1 MTWRQPTRIGGAA
14 ARTAVVP
21 SELAVQPAAAASAA
35 VATASA
41 HLVSIRKA
49 NLVPSYPVGRA
60 ARHDEPL
67 DPLTGDEIVAAVAVV
82 REARDLG
89 ERVRFVSVELREPA
103 KEALAAPAPRRA
115 RRSWSSSTNDD
126 GMTHEAVVSLDERRL
141 VDWRDVPGRPPRDP
155 HRRVRR
161 RRERDRRRP
170 ALPRGARQARDRAT
184 PTWSWSTPGRSA
196 ASRTATAGSRAA
208 WRGCV
213 PTWRATTATRA
224 RSAAWSAS
232 ST

>member
-60 ARHDEPL
+60 VHHDEAARSADRGRDRRSGRRRARGPRSGRAGAVRVGRAARAGEGGARRGHAAARGL
-67 DPLTGDEIVAAVAVV
+67 PRRPDQRRRDDARGDRVA
-82 REARDLG
+82 RR
-89 ERVRFVSVELREPA
+89 
-103 KEALAAPAPRRA
+103 PAPGRLARRA
-115 RRSWSSSTNDD
+115 RRPS
-126 GMTHEAVVSLDERRL
+126 
-141 VDWRDVPGRPPRDP
+141 RDP

-170 ALPRGARQARDRAT
+170 ALPGGARQARHRAPRDGHGRPVVDRLLRGRRPPAGAR
-184 PTWSWSTPGRSA
+184 PGM
-196 ASRTATAGSRAA
+196 ASLRP
-208 WRGCV
+208 RG
-213 PTWRATTATRA
+213 RQRLLAA
-224 RSAAWSAS
+224 RSAGWSAS